1 MLARPWDRFRP
12 WGFATGAPPGRR
24 SHAYCE
30 RVQRFPKLSLEP
42 NEYDAVWR
50 VDGHPL
56 PGKVALLEEV
66 PPRGEIYDDT
76 IPPEGASFPKPEE
89 RARLRGHLRRGDD
102 IVLGDV
108 ALSTWFPGHRT
119 LNARWAV
126 VGMGLDRVPDLAFTR
141 ARLQVSGLDTFFG
154 VAPIKSRGWPV
165 EPIDEDQETFSATSN
180 PESNLSWEAEG
191 VRVIASYDCQFA
203 FADVYQQLVQFA
215 PVLTIEVETPL
226 SVDDWVERWVRPL
239 VRFVTFATN
248 AQQNLSWVSLSW
260 DGEGEPSASSEPV
273 NAQLF
278 GSGMSQ
284 VGYGAAAPALRSK
297 RPLLTLAGLQTPFP
311 DLVERWRALDEDE
324 NVFFALFRMVISQ
337 PELPNRA
344 RYLFLV
350 QALES
355 LHGVEHQAEDEASQT
370 AFQTDRKRVLTE
382 LDEVGLNTDSL
393 RFIKKNWSKR
403 RPDSLARRLRD
414 LIAWLP
420 QVAADE
426 VQALASTSIAN
437 YLEECAGQELD
448 VETLLQGLRNELSHG
463 NSHWDE
469 GTVAPW
475 SDALELACRLH
486 VLRLLGFDNQQ
497 IEEVAIASR

>member
-1 MLARPWDRFRP
+1 
-12 WGFATGAPPGRR
+12 
-24 SHAYCE
+24 
-30 RVQRFPKLSLEP
+30 
-42 NEYDAVWR
+42 
-50 VDGHPL
+50 
-56 PGKVALLEEV
+56 
-66 PPRGEIYDDT
+66 
-76 IPPEGASFPKPEE
+76 
-89 RARLRGHLRRGDD
+89 
-102 IVLGDV
+102 
-108 ALSTWFPGHRT
+108 
-119 LNARWAV
+119 
-126 VGMGLDRVPDLAFTR
+126 
-141 ARLQVSGLDTFFG
+141 
-154 VAPIKSRGWPV
+154 
-165 EPIDEDQETFSATSN
+165 
-180 PESNLSWEAEG
+180 
-191 VRVIASYDCQFA
+191 
-203 FADVYQQLVQFA
+203 
-215 PVLTIEVETPL
+215 
-226 SVDDWVERWVRPL
+226 
-239 VRFVTFATN
+239 
-248 AQQNLSWVSLSW
+248 
-260 DGEGEPSASSEPV
+260 
-273 NAQLF
+273 
-278 GSGMSQ
+278 
-284 VGYGAAAPALRSK
+284 
-297 RPLLTLAGLQTPFP
+297 
-311 DLVERWRALDEDE
+311 
-324 NVFFALFRMVISQ
+324 MVISQ

>member
-1 MLARPWDRFRP
+1 MCIRD
-12 WGFATGAPPGRR
+12 
-24 SHAYCE
+24 S
-30 RVQRFPKLSLEP
+30 
-42 NEYDAVWR
+42 
-50 VDGHPL
+50 
-56 PGKVALLEEV
+56 
-66 PPRGEIYDDT
+66 
-76 IPPEGASFPKPEE
+76 
-89 RARLRGHLRRGDD
+89 
-102 IVLGDV
+102 
-108 ALSTWFPGHRT
+108 
-119 LNARWAV
+119 
-126 VGMGLDRVPDLAFTR
+126 
-141 ARLQVSGLDTFFG
+141 
-154 VAPIKSRGWPV
+154 
-165 EPIDEDQETFSATSN
+165 
-180 PESNLSWEAEG
+180 
-191 VRVIASYDCQFA
+191 
-203 FADVYQQLVQFA
+203 
-215 PVLTIEVETPL
+215 
-226 SVDDWVERWVRPL
+226 
-239 VRFVTFATN
+239 
-248 AQQNLSWVSLSW
+248 
-260 DGEGEPSASSEPV
+260 
-273 NAQLF
+273 
-278 GSGMSQ
+278 
-284 VGYGAAAPALRSK
+284 YGAAAPALRSK

-463 NSHWDE
+463 NSHWDL
-469 GTVAPW
+469 
-475 SDALELACRLH
+475 SLIH
-486 VLRLLGFDNQQ
+486 
-497 IEEVAIASR
+497 I